1 MADLNQ
7 KGPLNSDTLLLQEI
21 FNLLNQTSKTVQQL
35 AKDVKGDAIAIAELR
50 AEFSNLVCD
59 FESLAR
65 LVKEGNGGKSMLQ
78 RLNTVEHDL
87 GHVTGRY
94 KNKRETAS
102 RYVAIIIAALIG
114 GIFGSL
120 GHILTTLFGQ

>member
-1 MADLNQ
+1 
-7 KGPLNSDTLLLQEI
+7 LQEI

-35 AKDVKGDAIAIAELR
+35 AEDVKDDAIAIAELR
-50 AEFSNLVCD
+50 TEFSNLACD
-59 FESLAR
+59 FENLAR
-65 LVKEGNGGKSMLQ
+65 LVKEGNGGRSMLQ

-102 RYVAIIIAALIG
+102 RYLAIMIAALVG
-114 GIFGSL
+114 GVFGSL
-120 GHILTTLFGQ
+120 GHVLTTLFGQ